1 MLVPLPADD
10 RPRRAVVDGVWPR
23 VNGGRFPI
31 KRTTGERIVVTA
43 DVFVDGHDHLAVMLR
58 YRLADAPGASPDMPA
73 DCSWRDT
80 PMTPIGNDR
89 WTASFMVDTL
99 GRWEYTVEAWVDR
112 FASWRD
118 ELSTK
123 FAAGLDVTSELLEG
137 AWLIRRVAGRVPRGT
152 GEHPRG
158 SGPPLADWLL
168 GRALLLEGPDDMDL
182 KVAAAMADSLAAA
195 MAHHADRAS
204 ATHYEPM
211 LQVVVERPR
220 ARFGAWYEFFPR
232 SMGPSAD
239 RPGTLADAAARLPD
253 IAAMGFD
260 VVYLPPVHPIGRS
273 FRKGPN
279 NALRAGPSD
288 PGSPWAIGAAEG
300 GHTAVDPGLGDLSSF
315 RQFVVTARRLGLEVA
330 LDIAFQASP
339 DHPWVAEHP
348 EWFHHRPDGTI
359 KYAENPPK
367 KYQDIYPFHFESEE
381 GWRDLW
387 RALAGVVFFWIDQGV
402 RIFRVDNPHTKPFRF
417 WEWLIA
423 EVRRRHADTI
433 FLAEAFTRPKPMC
446 YLAKAGF
453 SQSYTY
459 FTWRNSKSEIT
470 SYFTALARERVRE
483 YMRPNLFAN
492 TPDILPRYLATGG
505 KPAFVVRLVLAATLG
520 ATYGIYSGFE
530 LCEDQAVP
538 GTEEYL
544 DSEKYQLRPRDWNRP
559 GHIKELIARVNQIRR
574 SNQALQADDTLRFH
588 DTDNEQLICYSKVT
602 PDLSSRILVVVN
614 LDPTGAQQ
622 GFVRVP
628 LAEMGLAGLP
638 SFLARDLLTDEAFS
652 WRDEWN
658 FVRLEAGTRPAHI
671 LRIEG

>member
-1 MLVPLPADD
+1 MRAPLPPDD
-10 RPRRAVVDGVWPR
+10 RPRRAVVDGVWPQ
-23 VNGGRFPI
+23 VDGGRFPI
-31 KRTTGERIVVTA
+31 KRTSGERVAVTA
-43 DVFVDGHDHLAVMLR
+43 DVFVDGHDRLAVVLR
-58 YRLADAPGASPDMPA
+58 YRLAEAPGASPEIPA
-73 DCSWRDT
+73 DLSWRET
-80 PMTPIGNDR
+80 PMTPAGNDR
-89 WTASFMVDTL
+89 WSASFMVDTL
-99 GRWEYTVEAWVDR
+99 GRWEYSVEAWVDR

-118 ELSTK
+118 ELSKK

-137 AWLIRRVAGRVPRGT
+137 AWLIRRAAERARRPPGGEPGAGWLP
-152 GEHPRG
+152 
-158 SGPPLADWLL
+158 DWLV
-168 GRALLLEGPDDMDL
+168 GRALMLEGPDDMDL
-182 KVAAAMADSLAAA
+182 KVAAALADSVSEA
-195 MAHHADRAS
+195 MNAHADRS
-204 ATHYEPM
+204 NATRYDRTLE
-211 LQVVVERPR
+211 VIVERPR

-232 SMGPSAD
+232 SMGPSAE

-260 VVYLPPVHPIGRS
+260 VIYLPPVHPIGRS

-279 NALRAGPSD
+279 NTLTADPGD
-288 PGSPWAIGAAEG
+288 PGSPWAIGSPDG
-300 GHTAVDPGLGDLSSF
+300 GHTAVDPGLGDLAAF
-315 RQFVVTARRLGLEVA
+315 RQFVGTSRRFGLEVA
-330 LDIAFQASP
+330 IDIAFQASP
-339 DHPWVAEHP
+339 DHPWVEEHP

-367 KYQDIYPFHFESEE
+367 KYQDIYPFHFESEQ
-381 GWRDLW
+381 GWREMW
-387 RALAGVVFFWIDQGV
+387 QGLAEIVFFWIDQGV

-459 FTWRNSKSEIT
+459 FTWRNSKSEII
-470 SYFTALARERVRE
+470 SYFTALARDRVRE

-492 TPDILPRYLATGG
+492 TPDILPRFLQTGG
-505 KPAFVVRLVLAATLG
+505 KPAFIVRLVLAATLG

-559 GHIKELIARVNQIRR
+559 GNIKELIARVNQIRR
-574 SNQALQADDTLRFH
+574 SNPALHTDDTLRFH
-588 DTDNEQLICYSKVT
+588 DTDNDALICYSKVT
-602 PDLSSRILVVVN
+602 PDLGSRILTVVN
-614 LDPTGAQQ
+614 LDPAGTQQ
-622 GFVRVP
+622 GFLRVP

-638 SFLARDLLTDEAFS
+638 SFGARDLLTDEVFT
-652 WRDEWN
+652 WRGEWN
-658 FVRLEAGTRPAHI
+658 FVRLDAGTRPAHI
-671 LRIEG
+671 LRIET

>member
-1 MLVPLPADD
+1 MRAPLPPDD
-10 RPRRAVVDGVWPR
+10 RPRRAVVDRVWPQ
-23 VNGGRFPI
+23 VDGGRFPI
-31 KRTTGERIVVTA
+31 KRTTGERVAVTA
-43 DVFVDGHDHLAVMLR
+43 DVFVDGHDQLAVMLR
-58 YRLADAPGASPDMPA
+58 YRLAEAPGASREIPA
-73 DCSWRDT
+73 DLSWRET
-80 PMTPIGNDR
+80 PMTPAGNDR
-89 WTASFMVDTL
+89 WSASFMVDTL
-99 GRWEYTVEAWVDR
+99 GRWEYTVEAWADR

-118 ELSTK
+118 ELSKK

-137 AWLIRRVAGRVPRGT
+137 AWLIRRAAERARGAPGGEPGAGR
-152 GEHPRG
+152 
-158 SGPPLADWLL
+158 LADWLV
-168 GRALLLEGPDDMDL
+168 GRALMLEGPDDMDL
-182 KVAAAMADSLAAA
+182 KVAAALADSVSAA
-195 MAHHADRAS
+195 MNAHADRS
-204 ATHYEPM
+204 NATRYDRTLE
-211 LQVVVERPR
+211 VTVERPR

-232 SMGPSAD
+232 SVGPSPG

-260 VVYLPPVHPIGRS
+260 VIYLPPVHPIGQS

-279 NALRAGPSD
+279 NTLTAGPGD
-288 PGSPWAIGAAEG
+288 PGSPWAIGSPEG
-300 GHTAVDPGLGDLSSF
+300 GHTAVDPGLGDLAAF
-315 RQFVVTARRLGLEVA
+315 RQFVGTSRRFGLEVA
-330 LDIAFQASP
+330 IDIAFQASP

-381 GWRDLW
+381 GWRELW
-387 RALAGVVFFWIDQGV
+387 QGLAEVVFFWIDQGV

-423 EVRRRHADTI
+423 EVRRHHPDTI

-459 FTWRNSKSEIT
+459 FTWRNSKSEIV

-492 TPDILPRYLATGG
+492 TPDILPRFLQTGG
-505 KPAFVVRLVLAATLG
+505 KPAFTVRLVLAATLG

-530 LCEDQAVP
+530 LCENQAVP

-559 GHIKELIARVNQIRR
+559 GNIKELIARVNQIRR
-574 SNQALQADDTLRFH
+574 SNPALHADDTLRFH
-588 DTDNEQLICYSKVT
+588 DTDNDALICYSKVT
-602 PDLSSRILVVVN
+602 PDLGSRILTVVN
-614 LDPTGAQQ
+614 LDPAGTQQ
-622 GFVRVP
+622 GFLRVP

-638 SFLARDLLTDEAFS
+638 SFGARDLLTDEVFT
-652 WRDEWN
+652 WRGEWN
-658 FVRLEAGTRPAHI
+658 FVRLDAGARPAHI
-671 LRIEG
+671 LRIET